1 MNIFRIADKSSLYR
15 ATEIQRLFSRAG
27 ARYKNESPYRNT
39 QRNNGGAATKRL
51 KPKIELVDLYE
62 KRQELTQMHRL
73 TYKPIQTFRLPIG
86 GLSLKE
92 VRNLLNMGE
101 GKQDEYR
108 ALQLSFEIDGNTLSV
123 QKNEDRLV
131 FGASQ
136 NLLKAAVQMAMLAT
150 AFSQKTKHFDFNLY
164 EYTRGGAF
172 SIHNDHGEVGMV
184 VDVSNALAS
193 NGELINSR
201 TGFYIEVPI
210 GRDIYLIKVA
220 QRHPGESAIF
230 PQTKKYS
237 ISAYKSYLRADT
249 EILKRERGWG
259 FNDPVDDQIERKT
272 VLDFINNNPEL
283 KVRCLHNADGDAR
296 VVMLLIAK

>member
-1 MNIFRIADKSSLYR
+1 
-15 ATEIQRLFSRAG
+15 
-27 ARYKNESPYRNT
+27 
-39 QRNNGGAATKRL
+39 
-51 KPKIELVDLYE
+51 
-62 KRQELTQMHRL
+62 
-73 TYKPIQTFRLPIG
+73 
-86 GLSLKE
+86 
-92 VRNLLNMGE
+92 
-101 GKQDEYR
+101 
-108 ALQLSFEIDGNTLSV
+108 
-123 QKNEDRLV
+123 
-131 FGASQ
+131 
-136 NLLKAAVQMAMLAT
+136 MAMLAT
-150 AFSQKTKHFDFNLY
+150 AFSQETKHFDFNLY

-184 VDVSNALAS
+184 VDVSNALVS
-193 NGELINSR
+193 NGEFINSR

-249 EILKRERGWG
+249 EILKRERRWG

-272 VLDFINNNPEL
+272 VLDFINSNPEL
-283 KVRCLHNADGDAR
+283 NVRCLHNADGDAR